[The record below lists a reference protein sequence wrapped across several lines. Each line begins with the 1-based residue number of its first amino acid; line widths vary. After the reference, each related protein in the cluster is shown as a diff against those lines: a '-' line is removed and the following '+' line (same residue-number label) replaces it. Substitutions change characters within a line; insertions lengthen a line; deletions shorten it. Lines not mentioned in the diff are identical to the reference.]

1 MEISELI
8 SPVPRQQYSRL
19 ASVREDQD
27 GENILKI
34 DSFGDFSDNLES
46 NASLSINEDDRAANS
61 FDTSI
66 QQINQMLPKDEPP
79 IT

>member
-1 MEISELI
+1 M
-8 SPVPRQQYSRL
+8 PRYQLSRL

-34 DSFGDFSDNLES
+34 DSFADFSDNLDS
-46 NASLSINEDDRAANS
+46 NGSLSINENDRAANS

-66 QQINQMLPKDEPP
+66 
-79 IT
+79 